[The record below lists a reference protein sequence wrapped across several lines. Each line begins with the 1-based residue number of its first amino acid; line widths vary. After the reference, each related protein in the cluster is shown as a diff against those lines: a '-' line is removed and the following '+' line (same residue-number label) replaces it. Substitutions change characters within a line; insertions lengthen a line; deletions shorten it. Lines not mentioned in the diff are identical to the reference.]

1 MVEVLAVWFAL
12 AIEVFGFGKESLE
25 YALELIMVEV
35 LAFGKELFEYT
46 LDAIIVEV
54 FGFRAVLEFIL
65 SEYTLDAV
73 FLLLIFALNLL
84 RRFKAYTLQ
93 FIFFFFHFL

>member
-1 MVEVLAVWFAL
+1 M
-12 AIEVFGFGKESLE
+12 E

-54 FGFRAVLEFIL
+54 FGFRAVLEVIL

-73 FLLLIFALNLL
+73 FCF
-84 RRFKAYTLQ
+84 
-93 FIFFFFHFL
+93 